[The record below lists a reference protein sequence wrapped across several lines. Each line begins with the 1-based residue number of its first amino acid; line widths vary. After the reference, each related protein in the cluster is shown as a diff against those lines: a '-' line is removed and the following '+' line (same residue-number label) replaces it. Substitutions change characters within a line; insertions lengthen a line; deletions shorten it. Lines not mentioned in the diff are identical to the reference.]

1 MSPPIQNPKPKITN
15 LSPRLP
21 LMGMAALLL
30 LAGLWA
36 GLMRIGWPLP
46 ALTPKLPAQHG
57 PLMVTGFLGTLIS
70 LERAIA
76 LSHLRGGQRRYY
88 LVPLLAGLGGLTL
101 FFDWP
106 PVFGRGLNTA
116 AALGLTLFFIQ
127 ICLHQLNFSHAL
139 MGTGAA
145 MWLVGNGLWLAGW
158 PLAHVVLWWAGFLV
172 LTITGE
178 RLELARVLRHSTAVQ
193 ALFVGA
199 NVLFGAGLLLSLFAF
214 DAGVRLAGGGLVLM
228 GLWLVI
234 YDIARYTIWQTGLT
248 RFIAACL
255 WLGYLWLILSGG
267 LWVVYGGGY
276 TAGSL
281 HDALLHTLFVG
292 FVFSMI
298 FGHAPIILP
307 AITGRKMA
315 YRPFFY
321 LHLALLHLSL
331 IVRVVGAL
339 WLGWEVRRWGGL
351 LNEVAIVLFIGV
363 SAVGVW
369 LARHEPRW

>member
-1 MSPPIQNPKPKITN
+1 
-15 LSPRLP
+15 
-21 LMGMAALLL
+21 MGTAVLLL

-46 ALTPKLPAQHG
+46 TLTPKLPAQHG

-76 LSHLRGGQRRYY
+76 LSHLRDGQRRYY

-106 PVFGRGLNTA
+106 PAFGRGLSTA

-214 DAGVRLAGGGLVLM
+214 DAGVRLAGVGLVLM
-228 GLWLVI
+228 GLWLVA
-234 YDIARYTIWQTGLT
+234 YDITRYTIWQTGLT

-267 LWVVYGGGY
+267 MWVVYGGGY
-276 TAGSL
+276 TAGSI